1 MKKFYKIFSFLV
13 CAVMI
18 ISSFTVYAE
27 NINVHINSVNLTVNN
42 NAVSG
47 NNVLYNDRTYV
58 PLRVISEMLDKDVSW
73 NNDTKTVG
81 INDINSI
88 KYKGKVIGLAG
99 DLNVYSDEY
108 KLFEEIIKA
117 EKKGL
122 IEEGQFSEEEIK
134 AHTELEI
141 KNTKALEI
149 LLKEQGFEF
158 EENFSENFDSS
169 FESANQYYMSQG
181 LGENGF
187 MQIIEFMGYSYD
199 SYKLKSFND
208 KMYTSFSQNNS
219 TTFTEEKMKEFYDA
233 NEFMFKKDLVKAKH
247 ILIMTE
253 NKTEEETEK
262 LKKKAEDILK
272 RLKNGED
279 FDKLMNEFS
288 EDPGSKSNPEGY
300 LFGEGEMVKEFEEAS
315 FALKNPGDLSDIVK
329 SSYGFH
335 IIKLVDKYDI
345 MPYEETSTKN
355 LIKSYLNKNHIDRII
370 AQKGDEIVYTVDA
383 SLVTDEEI
391 SSTPDEIL
399 KSETIDVEA
408 ALNTVTINVNGKKI
422 DADNIIINGRTY
434 VPLRAISE
442 LLSKEVTWNEESRT
456 ADISDNF
463 GVKFKNEEEEFNS
476 YISIAKAENPD
487 LSQEELENKAKE
499 NMNFDRNVIKYA
511 ESFGIK
517 ADKEFKKEYDN
528 YLSSLKAQLSSTP
541 DPEKAYQDMLTKI
554 GYTELSIKRMFET
567 DFLLRKLTDILYKDL
582 SPTEDEIKAFY
593 EENKEYFKCDGR
605 RVKHILLYNIDDYG
619 NPLNEE
625 EAEAKKKL
633 ADELY
638 QRLLKGEDF
647 DTLMKEYTEDEL
659 VDQYPQGYSI
669 VRGDMVKEFEDGA
682 YSIEI
687 VGDVCAPV
695 LSKYG
700 YHIIKLEEI
709 IEYYDLSDEDLKT
722 NITDALVN
730 KALIEKI
737 KNFK

>member
-1 MKKFYKIFSFLV
+1 
-13 CAVMI
+13 MI

-81 INDINSI
+81 INDINGI
-88 KYKGKVIGLAG
+88 KFKGKVIGLAG

-122 IEEGQFSEEEIK
+122 IEEGQFTEEEIK

-149 LLKEQGFEF
+149 LLKEQGYEF

-169 FESANQYYMSQG
+169 YESANQYYMSQG

-187 MQIIEFMGYSYD
+187 LQIIEFMGYTYD

-208 KMYTSFSQNNS
+208 RMYSDFTLKNS
-219 TTFTEEKMKEFYDA
+219 ISFTEEKMKEYYD
-233 NEFMFKKDLVKAKH
+233 NNDFMFKKDLVKAKH

-253 NKTEEETEK
+253 NKTEEETEE

-279 FDKLMNEFS
+279 FDALMNEFS
-288 EDPGSKSNPEGY
+288 EDPGSKTNPEGY

-315 FALKNPGDLSDIVK
+315 FALKNPGDLSDVVK

-335 IIKLVDKYDI
+335 IIKLVDKYDMLPFDDI
-345 MPYEETSTKN
+345 STKN
-355 LIKSYLNKNHIDRII
+355 LITSYLNKNQIDSLI
-370 AQKGDEIVYTVDA
+370 AKKGDEIVYTVDT
-383 SLVTDEEI
+383 SLITDEEI
-391 SSTPDEIL
+391 SSTQDEIL
-399 KSETIDVEA
+399 KSENIDVEA

-442 LLSKEVTWNEESRT
+442 LLSKEVSWNEETRT

-463 GVKFKNEEEEFNS
+463 GVKFASEEEEILS
-476 YISIAKAENPD
+476 YITIAKAENPD
-487 LSQEELENKAKE
+487 LSEEEIKNIATE

-517 ADKEFKKEYDN
+517 ADKEFKKEFDN
-528 YLSSLKAQLSSTP
+528 YLSSLKMQLSSSP
-541 DPEKAYQDMLTKI
+541 DPEKAYQDMLSSI
-554 GYTELSIKRMFET
+554 GYTELSIKRIFET
-567 DFLLRKLTDILYKDL
+567 DYLINRLSEILYKDL

-593 EENKEYFKCDGR
+593 EENKEYFVCDGR

-633 ADELY
+633 ANDLY
-638 QRLLKGEDF
+638 ERILKGEDF
-647 DTLMKEYTEDEL
+647 DTLMKEYTEDEV
-659 VDQYPQGYSI
+659 VDQYPDGYFF
-669 VRGDMVKEFEDGA
+669 VRGDMIKEFEDA
-682 YSIEI
+682 SYAIEK

-709 IEYYDLSDEDLKT
+709 VEYYDLSNEELRT

-730 KALIEKI
+730 KALVEKI